1 MGGMMRFKWLVL
13 AWLIPF
19 MAHGAEFKYSYKS
32 NCDCSGNLSNV
43 QCDLEQ
49 SASFNLFRLFKLTN
63 ESTISFDVNKRMTGN
78 INLSYLKKDNTS
90 VIETKMMIDNLSHTP
105 ILLEYELKLITKEGK
120 ADTIKGLLQVEKGK
134 NQTFNLQD
142 ILLSEKAAKQIYYYE
157 LKINAKSE

>member
-1 MGGMMRFKWLVL
+1 MGGMMKFKWFFFALI
-13 AWLIPF
+13 IPF
-19 MAHGAEFKYSYKS
+19 LAHGAEFNYSYNS

-78 INLSYLKKDNTS
+78 INLSYLNKDNVS
-90 VIETKMMIDNLSHTP
+90 VIETKMVIDNLSNTP

-120 ADTIKGLLQVEKGK
+120 ADLIKGLLQVEKGK

-142 ILLSEKAAKQIYYYE
+142 IQLSEKAAKQIYYYE
-157 LKINAKSE
+157 LKIKAKS